1 MGSLNIAYPS
11 AGGQSLEQ
19 QVAGLKSY
27 LFALADQLNLADWSA
42 GAVLQEL
49 DRAISTP
56 ETETPETRQQLK
68 DCAALKSLVI
78 KTADYAA
85 ANSQQLQFQLKSDYV
100 AISDFGEYWQN
111 ATMTVNGTS
120 FGIKQLFQYA
130 EGINNHYNVK
140 SQQYI
145 KTGLLYY
152 EETGPVYGVGV
163 GHIKT
168 SVTDSK
174 GEVIDWDCKENQL
187 LTVTSD
193 RISFWQGGMEVGYIS
208 EQKLHLPAAKITG
221 GTLDIGKLPKAKET
235 DEDKY
240 NFTVDNTGN
249 VICRNLTV
257 TGGKL
262 DIGGNFSVTEKGH
275 LTASNV
281 NITEGELNI
290 GETGETGENGESIY
304 NFTVE
309 NTGEVTCRNLTVT
322 GGKLDIGGK
331 FSVTDEGHLTASSV
345 DITGGKLNIGGN
357 FTVKNTGEVTCE
369 NLVANGGTIG
379 GCKIV
384 NGQLKVTSLWANE
397 SGNIR
402 SNMTNEGLEV
412 MSYDDNGTKNTKI
425 FLGVEGSNSAWPLLR
440 LGANNPHG
448 YVMKYFT
455 GNCHYMWIGNFI
467 DGTGIKIDMTSG
479 TITLYGNGSIL
490 EQWPK

>member
-152 EETGPVYGVGV
+152 DGTTPVYGVGV

-208 EQKLHLPAAKITG
+208 EQALHLPAAKITG
-221 GTLDIGKLPKAKET
+221 GT
-235 DEDKY
+235 
-240 NFTVDNTGN
+240 
-249 VICRNLTV
+249 
-257 TGGKL
+257 L

-290 GETGETGENGESIY
+290 GKLPKAKETDEDKY

-309 NTGEVTCRNLTVT
+309 NTGNVICRNLTVT
-322 GGKLDIGGK
+322 GGKLDIGGKFSVTEEGHLTASSVNITGGELNIGGK

-357 FTVKNTGEVTCE
+357 FTVDNTGKVTCE
-369 NLVANGGTIG
+369 KA
-379 GCKIV
+379 
-384 NGQLKVTSLWANE
+384 
-397 SGNIR
+397 
-402 SNMTNEGLEV
+402 
-412 MSYDDNGTKNTKI
+412 
-425 FLGVEGSNSAWPLLR
+425 
-440 LGANNPHG
+440 G
-448 YVMKYFT
+448 Y
-455 GNCHYMWIGNFI
+455 C
-467 DGTGIKIDMTSG
+467 
-479 TITLYGNGSIL
+479 ITLPMWQKLDGIIDDYL
-490 EQWPK
+490 ETVTLEDLLKGRV

>member
-152 EETGPVYGVGV
+152 DGTTPVYGVGV

-174 GEVIDWDCKENQL
+174 EEVIDIGCSREENQL

-193 RISFWQGGMEVGYIS
+193 RISFWQKGMEVGYIS

-221 GTLDIGKLPKAKET
+221 GTLDIG
-235 DEDKY
+235 
-240 NFTVDNTGN
+240 
-249 VICRNLTV
+249 
-257 TGGKL
+257 
-262 DIGGNFSVTEKGH
+262 GNFSVTEKGH
-275 LTASNV
+275 LTASGV
-281 NITEGELNI
+281 NITGGELNI
-290 GETGETGENGESIY
+290 GETGETGENGKSIY

-309 NTGEVTCRNLTVT
+309 NTGEVTCRNLTV
-322 GGKLDIGGK
+322 
-331 FSVTDEGHLTASSV
+331 A
-345 DITGGKLNIGGN
+345 GGKLNIGGKFIVN
-357 FTVKNTGEVTCE
+357 DEGEVTCE

-384 NGQLKVTSLWANE
+384 NGQLQIADANIGTISAEKITGDHIVGVDIWADP
-397 SGNIR
+397 GGAVK
-402 SNMTNEGLEV
+402 THLGNEGLEV
-412 MSYDDNGTKNTKI
+412 KYYDDNGTENTKI
-425 FLGVEGSNSAWPLLR
+425 FLGVKDSSGTQPLLR
-440 LGANNPHG
+440 LGANNPYG

-455 GNCHYMWIGNFI
+455 GGCHCMWIGSI
-467 DGTGIKIDMTSG
+467 DSVGGTGIKVDMTSG